1 MRILFVSHLSH
12 SASTGPN
19 FSVPARIEAQSKID
33 EVYWLNLSNVERE
46 DWKSKPYF
54 HSANELRDIS
64 LDSIEK
70 QFPYPDIVVMEG
82 FYNMQ
87 QVFLSKELKKRLI
100 PYVIV
105 PRSSLTKQALNNH
118 SWLKKY
124 IAHKIFFDSYCHK
137 ALAIQYLTEAEFND
151 SGSRW
156 NNNNIIIPNGI
167 NIPKEKKTN
176 FSTDAL
182 HAVFVGRLDVYQKG
196 LDILL
201 NAINNIKNF
210 LIQQNFHLTLY
221 GPQLEDYMIV
231 NSMIEELKIGDI
243 VKMGGEI
250 LGEKKHYS
258 LLNADLF
265 ILTSRFEGHPMGLI
279 EALAY
284 GLPVLITPGTN
295 MAKEISQSNSGW
307 ICEAN
312 TESIKQSLVNI
323 IESKMSF
330 SQKGDN
336 ARLLSHK
343 YDWKQLAQ
351 SFHLEMIKLIN

>member
-33 EVYWLNLSNVERE
+33 EVYWLNLSNVEPE
-46 DWKSKPYF
+46 EWKSKPYF

-64 LDSIEK
+64 LDSIEE

-87 QVFLSKELKKRLI
+87 QVSLSKELKKRLI

-105 PRSSLTKQALNNH
+105 PRSSLTKQALHNH

-124 IAHKIFFDSYCHK
+124 IAHKICFNSYCHK

-167 NIPKEKKTN
+167 NIPEEKKTN

-182 HAVFVGRLDVYQKG
+182 HAVFVGRMDVYQKG

-210 LIQQNFHLTLY
+210 LVQQNFHLTL
-221 GPQLEDYMIV
+221 
-231 NSMIEELKIGDI
+231 
-243 VKMGGEI
+243 
-250 LGEKKHYS
+250 
-258 LLNADLF
+258 
-265 ILTSRFEGHPMGLI
+265 
-279 EALAY
+279 
-284 GLPVLITPGTN
+284 
-295 MAKEISQSNSGW
+295 
-307 ICEAN
+307 
-312 TESIKQSLVNI
+312 
-323 IESKMSF
+323 
-330 SQKGDN
+330 
-336 ARLLSHK
+336 
-343 YDWKQLAQ
+343 
-351 SFHLEMIKLIN
+351 